1 MGDPPKHRWG
11 IHLPSATAIRSKLS
25 PPPPPP
31 PPPQADGGSTWK
43 TDQAQRVTAEHSG
56 ANASPGSI
64 SSSPQGVNRLPPA
77 PATPAAAVPAASPFT
92 SPAGRPVASSATVS
106 LTRSTPRLSPEAR
119 RLAEAAP
126 FKAFSFQRFD

>member
-31 PPPQADGGSTWK
+31 PPPQADGGSTRK

-56 ANASPGSI
+56 ASASPGR
-64 SSSPQGVNRLPPA
+64 SSPQGVHRLPPA
-77 PATPAAAVPAASPFT
+77 PATPAAGIPAASPFT
-92 SPAGRPVASSATVS
+92 SPAGRPVASSATVG
-106 LTRSTPRLSPEAR
+106 LTRSTPRLSPEAG
-119 RLAEAAP
+119 RLADAAP
-126 FKAFSFQRFD
+126 FQAFSFQRFD